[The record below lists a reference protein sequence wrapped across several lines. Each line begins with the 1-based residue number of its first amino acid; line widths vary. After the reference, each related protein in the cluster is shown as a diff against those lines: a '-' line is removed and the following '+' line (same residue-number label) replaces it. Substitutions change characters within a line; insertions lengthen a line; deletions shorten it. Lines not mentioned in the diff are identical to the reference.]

1 MLGGA
6 LCVTPGSVCDTGRVG
21 VPGGVLLS
29 LASKGECLLWFLE
42 RGRVWHGGGSDCP
55 LWPAGHLG
63 WWEPCGGGAA
73 PSAQQPG
80 CVHGSHTVMK
90 GNAIFRAPSLIGV
103 RLPAPGCVNRP
114 RRGHGG
120 WGPTCS
126 PSRVC
131 RAGGACPSVRI
142 LQSCVPP
149 STSWFTGCELQLGE
163 ETGLNVGQGLG
174 INWGFMGSFMF
185 LFILSQSPSLPGWSR

>member
-1 MLGGA
+1 M
-6 LCVTPGSVCDTGRVG
+6 CDTGRVG
-21 VPGGVLLS
+21 VPGRVLLS

-103 RLPAPGCVNRP
+103 RGASACSWACESPEERPWGLGTHLLPIPCLQ
-114 RRGHGG
+114 G
-120 WGPTCS
+120 WGS
-126 PSRVC
+126 LSVC
-131 RAGGACPSVRI
+131 PYPAELRPPQHI
-142 LQSCVPP
+142 LVH
-149 STSWFTGCELQLGE
+149 WL
-163 ETGLNVGQGLG
+163 
-174 INWGFMGSFMF
+174 
-185 LFILSQSPSLPGWSR
+185 